1 MSIED
6 KVNLL
11 PKILEDLDKCINENV
26 KYECSVEE
34 ATIIFEYIMTLN
46 TMVDTREQKIKSA
59 LEIIDCRLKENDNH
73 VNARMEM
80 FHYKNLKTVLTE
92 KEDVKNVDS
101 TN

>member
-1 MSIED
+1 MTIEE

-11 PKILEDLDKCINENV
+11 PKILEDLEKCINENS
-26 KYECSVEE
+26 KYECSVED

-59 LEIIDCRLKENDNH
+59 LEIIECRLKENNNH

-80 FHYKNLKTVLTE
+80 FHYENLKIVLS
-92 KEDVKNVDS
+92 KKDGV
-101 TN
+101 